1 MEMKHE
7 NAQSRKA
14 DLILHPVRMRILV
27 AISGGRMTAQQ
38 LVHTFPD
45 VPQTTLYRH
54 LNYLTKHGVLAVVEE
69 HQVRGTVERVY
80 ALAPEMA
87 TLTPADV
94 AGATGEDHLN
104 YFSIFA
110 TSLIS
115 DFARYAQ
122 SQANIDVVA
131 DSVLYTKLTVHMS
144 NSERREF
151 QEAAQ
156 ALILPLLARQP
167 DANRRAYLFS
177 TIFFPANDIKVTAE
191 TETQE

>member
-1 MEMKHE
+1 MEMKDE
-7 NAQSRKA
+7 NAQTRKA

-27 AISGGRMTAQQ
+27 AISGQQMTAQQ
-38 LVHTFPD
+38 LVRAFPD

-54 LNYLTKHGVLAVVEE
+54 LNYLAKHGVLAVVDE

-87 TLTPADV
+87 RLTPTDL
-94 AGATGEDHLN
+94 ATAKGEDHLN

-122 SQANIDVVA
+122 SRANIDVMA
-131 DSVLYTKLTVHMS
+131 DGVLYTKLTVHMS
-144 NSERREF
+144 DSERREF

-156 ALILPLLARQP
+156 ALILPLLARQSA
-167 DANRRAYLFS
+167 ANRRAYLFS
-177 TIFFPANDIKVTAE
+177 TIFFPADNIEATAE
-191 TETQE
+191 TKTQE